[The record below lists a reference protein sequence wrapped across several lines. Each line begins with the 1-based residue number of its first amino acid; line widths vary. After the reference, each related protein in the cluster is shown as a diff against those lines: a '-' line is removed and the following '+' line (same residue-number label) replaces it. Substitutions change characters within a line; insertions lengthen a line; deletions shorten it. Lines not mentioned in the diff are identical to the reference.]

1 MSKFNF
7 YLDLLMMWSVIL
19 PQQQQLQALME
30 TLSSTEPHY
39 VRCIKPNSLNY
50 PQKFENGSVLQ
61 QLRSGVS
68 TIDFSHHF
76 IVFEVRLLSMI
87 SPFFTICFLGL

>member
-1 MSKFNF
+1 
-7 YLDLLMMWSVIL
+7 
-19 PQQQQLQALME
+19 ME

-39 VRCIKPNSLNY
+39 VRCVKPNSLNY

-68 TIDFSHHF
+68 TIKLYSHALLCHGLRFNLVTSLDF
-76 IVFEVRLLSMI
+76 
-87 SPFFTICFLGL
+87 FF